1 MFKFS
6 KKCAFNTLQSNN
18 ISEFPIPIYAIE
30 QIIIDHDYDI
40 VIIPTLRKSCVFDQ
54 TLFVANLPDTE
65 FRISLAHELG
75 HILMHDFFIHSSRS
89 EAQADAFAAYFL
101 MPPGMFEKDLEQ
113 LNEWDLA
120 EKYGVSIEYVIK
132 RAALITEPSNKEMRI
147 F

>member
-1 MFKFS
+1 MFKYI
-6 KKCAFNTLQSNN
+6 KKCALKTLQSNN

-30 QIIIDHDYDI
+30 QIIIDHYFDI

-75 HILMHDFFIHSSRS
+75 HILMHDFFIHSSRF
-89 EAQADAFAAYFL
+89 EAQANAFAAYFL
-101 MPPGMFEKDLEQ
+101 MPPSMFEGDLKQ

-120 EKYGVSIEYVIK
+120 EKYGVPVESIIK
-132 RAALITEPSNKEMRI
+132 RAALITELSNKEMRI

>member
-1 MFKFS
+1 MFKYS
-6 KKCAFNTLQSNN
+6 KKCALNTLQSNN

-30 QIIIDHDYDI
+30 QIIIDLDFDI

-54 TLFVANLPDTE
+54 TLFVANLPDAE
-65 FRISLAHELG
+65 FRVSLAHEIG
-75 HILMHDFFIHSSRS
+75 HILLHDFFIHSSQA
-89 EAQADAFAAYFL
+89 EAKANAFAAYFL
-101 MPPGMFEKDLEQ
+101 MPPGMFEKDMEQ

-120 EKYGVSIEYVIK
+120 EKYGVPVESVIK

>member
-1 MFKFS
+1 MFNFCKE
-6 KKCAFNTLQSNN
+6 CAIQARKSNN
-18 ISEFPIPIYAIE
+18 ISELPIPIYAIE
-30 QIIIDHDYDI
+30 QIIIDQDFDI

-75 HILMHDFFIHSSRS
+75 HILMHDFFIYSSQA
-89 EAQADAFAAYFL
+89 EAKANAFAAYFL
-101 MPPGMFEKDLEQ
+101 MPPGMFEKDMAQ

-120 EKYGVSIEYVIK
+120 EKYGVPVEYVIK
-132 RAALITEPSNKEMRI
+132 RAALIAAPGNKEMRI

>member
-6 KKCAFNTLQSNN
+6 KKCALNALLSNN

-30 QIIIDHDYDI
+30 QIIIDLDFDI

-75 HILMHDFFIHSSRS
+75 HILLHDFFIHSSRS
-89 EAQADAFAAYFL
+89 EAQANVFAAYFL
-101 MPPGMFEKDLEQ
+101 MPPDMFEKDLEHS
-113 LNEWDLA
+113 NEWELS
-120 EKYGVSIEYVIK
+120 EKYGVPVEYVIK